1 MGSKFKKILES
12 KHRNHTKSQ
21 MGLST
26 AYVVVHDICT
36 DKTLTPD
43 DKMLLIDRFC
53 QDIITVQDIAE
64 ELKAQI
70 SI

>member
-1 MGSKFKKILES
+1 MGNKFKKLLEG

-64 ELKAQI
+64 ELRSET